1 MHGRLRMVEK
11 QIAGRGIRDPAVL
24 DAMRL
29 VPREMFVEKGFEMFA
44 YNDCP
49 LPIGKGQTIS
59 QPYMVALMIEAAEV
73 KPDDTVLEIGAG
85 LGYATAILSRIA
97 AHVIAVER
105 HASLAAGA
113 AERLQRLGYDNIDL
127 HCGDGSRGWPKAAP
141 FGAILVSAAAP
152 EVPHALKEQLAIGG
166 RLLIP
171 VGPEEGRQM
180 LLKIVRKGPDD
191 FTTQT
196 LGAVIFVPLISERGG
211 TEDYN

>member
-1 MHGRLRMVEK
+1 MRARLRMVEK

-59 QPYMVALMIEAAEV
+59 QPYMAALMIEAAEV
-73 KPDDTVLEIGAG
+73 KRDDTVLEIGAG

-97 AHVIAVER
+97 ARVIAVER

-113 AERLQRLGYDNIDL
+113 AERLHRLGYRQCRFAL
-127 HCGDGSRGWPKAAP
+127 SRRFKGMAE
-141 FGAILVSAAAP
+141 SC
-152 EVPHALKEQLAIGG
+152 ALRRHPCLSP
-166 RLLIP
+166 RH
-171 VGPEEGRQM
+171 
-180 LLKIVRKGPDD
+180 RKCRR
-191 FTTQT
+191 
-196 LGAVIFVPLISERGG
+196 S
-211 TEDYN
+211 

>member
-1 MHGRLRMVEK
+1 MHERLRMVEK
-11 QIAGRGIRDPAVL
+11 QIAGRGIRDPALL

-29 VPREMFVEKGFEMFA
+29 VPREKFVEKGFEIFA

-85 LGYATAILSRIA
+85 LGYATAILSRMA
-97 AHVIAVER
+97 GHVFAVER

-127 HCGDGSRGWPKAAP
+127 RCGDGSKGWPKAAP
-141 FGAILVSAAAP
+141 FGAIIVSAAAP
-152 EVPHALKEQLAIGG
+152 EVPQALKEQLATGG
-166 RLLIP
+166 RLVIP
-171 VGPEEGRQM
+171 VGREEYRQT

-211 TEDYN
+211 TEDYS

>member
-1 MHGRLRMVEK
+1 MHERLRMVEK
-11 QIAGRGIRDPAVL
+11 QIAGRGIRDPALL

-29 VPREMFVEKGFEMFA
+29 VPREAFVEKGFEMFA

-85 LGYATAILSRIA
+85 LGYATAILSRMA
-97 AHVIAVER
+97 GHVFAVER

-113 AERLQRLGYDNIDL
+113 TERLQRLGYDNIDL
-127 HCGDGSRGWPKAAP
+127 RCGDGSKGWPKAAP

-152 EVPHALKEQLAIGG
+152 EVPQALKEQLAIGG
-166 RLLIP
+166 RLVIP
-171 VGPEEGRQM
+171 VGREEHRQT
-180 LLKIVRKGPDD
+180 LLKILRKGPDD

-211 TEDYN
+211 TEDYS

>member
-24 DAMRL
+24 EAMRRI
-29 VPREMFVEKGFEMFA
+29 PRELFVEKGFEMFA

-73 KPDDTVLEIGAG
+73 KPDDTVLEVGAG
-85 LGYATAILSRIA
+85 LGYAVAILSRIA
-97 AHVIAVER
+97 AHVVAVER

-113 AERLQRLGYDNIDL
+113 AERLHRLGYDNVDL
-127 HCGDGSRGWPKAAP
+127 HCGDGSRGWPEAAP
-141 FGAILVSAAAP
+141 FDAILVSAAAP
-152 EVPHALKEQLAIGG
+152 VVPQALKEQLATGG
-166 RLLIP
+166 RLIIP
-171 VGPEEGRQM
+171 VGPEESRQT
-180 LLKIVRKGPDD
+180 LLKILRKGPDD
-191 FTTQT
+191 FATQN

-211 TEDYN
+211 SEDYR